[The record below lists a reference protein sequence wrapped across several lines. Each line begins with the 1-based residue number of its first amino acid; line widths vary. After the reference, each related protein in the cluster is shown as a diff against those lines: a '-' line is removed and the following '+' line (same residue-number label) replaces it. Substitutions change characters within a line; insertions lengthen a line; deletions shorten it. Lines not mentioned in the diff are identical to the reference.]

1 MTSNLRTFSVIRKLF
16 FALLALLFASNVMA
30 EEKLVVFAAASLTN
44 ALSEISANYEKET
57 GIKISHSFASSS
69 TLAKQIENGAP
80 ADLFIS
86 ADLKW
91 MNYLQDKS
99 LIIKSSRKN
108 LLGNQL
114 VLISPK
120 GKSFEVKFDKA
131 FDFSKAFEGRLC
143 TGDLDSVPVGIYA
156 KEALTNLGWWNDIK
170 SRIVGTQDVRGAL
183 AFVER
188 AECNVGIVYQTDAK
202 ISSKV
207 DLVAVFPD
215 STHSPVL
222 YPVAAT
228 ASSKNNTN
236 SYLTY
241 LQSAEVLSVFKKYG
255 FNINPKQ

>member
-1 MTSNLRTFSVIRKLF
+1 MIKKLF
-16 FALLALLFASNVMA
+16 ALALTIALSTPVFAD
-30 EEKLVVFAAASLTN
+30 EKLTVFAAASLTN
-44 ALSEISANYEKET
+44 VLTEIDAKYEKET
-57 GIKISHSFASSS
+57 GIKVVHSFAASSA
-69 TLAKQIENGAP
+69 LAKQIENGAP
-80 ADLFIS
+80 ADIFIS

-99 LIIKSSRKN
+99 FINKASRKN
-108 LLGNQL
+108 LLGNEL
-114 VLISPK
+114 VLIAPK

-241 LQSAEVLSVFKKYG
+241 LHSAEILSVFKKYG